1 MAWNEPGGNG
11 KQRDPWGGDQGPPDL
26 DEALRRFRNKLG
38 GVFGGGGSG
47 RGPGADP
54 ADMRLNAAILGLV
67 ALLVFGVWFYLGIYV
82 IDEQER
88 GVVLRFGRYHET
100 LGPGLSWRPRL
111 VDQVIP
117 VNVTRERQYGSEG
130 RMLTQDENIVE
141 LQLVVQYNIAD
152 VKAFVL
158 NVRDPEFSLR
168 QATESAL
175 RHVAGSSK
183 LDQVLSEG
191 RGQISADVR
200 TKLQS
205 YLDNYGTGIQV
216 VKVTIQEAKPPAQ
229 VKAAFDDVIKAKE
242 DEERL
247 KNEASAYANGIV
259 PEARGR
265 AQRMLEEAAAYRSK
279 VVAEAQG
286 EAQRFEKLLAEY
298 SKAPGVTRERLYL
311 ESLQRVFAGSSKV
324 RVDIDGGN
332 NVLYLPLDRL
342 GGGAAAPVQGA
353 RQAPSAGTAP
363 SVDRIAEEVV
373 QRLRTEAR
381 QPTGRERERR

>member
-26 DEALRRFRNKLG
+26 DEAFRKFREKLG
-38 GVFGGGGSG
+38 GALGGGGTGDARFNSG
-47 RGPGADP
+47 V
-54 ADMRLNAAILGLV
+54 IGLV
-67 ALLVFGVWFYLGIYV
+67 LLLIFGVWFYLGIYV

-88 GVVLRFGRYHET
+88 AVVLRFGRSHQT
-100 LGPGLSWRPRL
+100 LDPGLNWKPRL
-111 VDQVIP
+111 MDQVVP
-117 VNVTRERQYGSEG
+117 VNVTKERQYASEG

-141 LQLVVQYNIAD
+141 LQIVVQYNISD
-152 VKAFVL
+152 VKSFVL

-175 RHVAGSSK
+175 RHVVGSTR

-191 RGQISADVR
+191 RGQISDEVKV
-200 TKLQS
+200 KLQS

-216 VKVTIQEAKPPAQ
+216 VKITIQEARPPAQ

-265 AQRMLEEAAAYRSK
+265 AQRMLEEAAAYRGK

-286 EAQRFEKLLAEY
+286 EAQRFEKLLTEY
-298 SKAPGVTRERLYL
+298 RKAPEVTRERLYL
-311 ESLQRVFAGSSKV
+311 DAVQRVMSASSKV
-324 RVDIDGGN
+324 LVDVPGGN
-332 NVLYLPLDRL
+332 NVLYLPIDKMSRS
-342 GGGAAAPVQGA
+342 GGDTAAPQRPGAAAA
-353 RQAPSAGTAP
+353 DSAGQVA
-363 SVDRIAEEVV
+363 DEVV
-373 QRLRTEAR
+373 ERLRREAAAG
-381 QPTGRERERR
+381 TGRARERR

>member
-26 DEALRRFRNKLG
+26 DEAFRKFREKLG
-38 GVFGGGGSG
+38 GALGGGGTGDARFNSG
-47 RGPGADP
+47 V
-54 ADMRLNAAILGLV
+54 IGLV
-67 ALLVFGVWFYLGIYV
+67 LLLIFGVWFYLGIYV

-88 GVVLRFGRYHET
+88 AVVLRFGRYHQT
-100 LGPGLSWRPRL
+100 LDPGLNWKPRL
-111 VDQVIP
+111 MDQVVP
-117 VNVTRERQYGSEG
+117 VNVTKERQYASEG

-141 LQLVVQYNIAD
+141 LQIVVQYNISE
-152 VKAFVL
+152 VKSFVL

-175 RHVAGSSK
+175 RHVVGSTR

-191 RGQISADVR
+191 RGQISDEVKV
-200 TKLQS
+200 KLQS

-216 VKVTIQEAKPPAQ
+216 VKITIQEARPPAQ

-265 AQRMLEEAAAYRSK
+265 AQRMLEEAAAYRGK

-298 SKAPGVTRERLYL
+298 RKAPEVTRERLYL
-311 ESLQRVFAGSSKV
+311 DAVQRVMSASSKV
-324 RVDIDGGN
+324 LVDVPGGN
-332 NVLYLPLDRL
+332 NVLYLPLDRMARP
-342 GGGAAAPVQGA
+342 GEAAAAPRQGA
-353 RQAPSAGTAP
+353 APVDPVGEVADEV
-363 SVDRIAEEVV
+363 VDR
-373 QRLRTEAR
+373 LRRESATG
-381 QPTGRERERR
+381 TGRARERR

>member
-26 DEALRRFRNKLG
+26 DEAFRKFRDKLG
-38 GVFGGGGSG
+38 GAFGGG
-47 RGPGADP
+47 RGEGGDARVNGAL
-54 ADMRLNAAILGLV
+54 AGLV
-67 ALLVFGVWFYLGIYV
+67 LLLALGIWFYLGIYV

-88 GVVLRFGRYHET
+88 AVVLRFGRYHET
-100 LGPGLSWRPRL
+100 LDPGLNWRPRL

-130 RMLTQDENIVE
+130 KMLTQDENIVE
-141 LQLVVQYNIAD
+141 MQIVVQYNIND

-175 RHVAGSSK
+175 RHVVGSSK

-191 RGQISADVR
+191 RGQISDDVR
-200 TKLQS
+200 AKLQG
-205 YLDNYGTGIQV
+205 YLDNYGTGIDV

-242 DEERL
+242 DQERL

-265 AQRMLEEAAAYRSK
+265 AQRMLEEAAAYRGK

-286 EAQRFEKLLAEY
+286 EAQRFLNLLTEY
-298 SKAPGVTRERLYL
+298 QKAPEVTRERLYL
-311 ESLQRVFAGSSKV
+311 DSVQRVMSNSSKV
-324 RVDIDGGN
+324 LVDVRGDN

-342 GGGAAAPVQGA
+342 GGKAAAPPPPLPQQAPVETFERSADAANTSRTDAAGSA
-353 RQAPSAGTAP
+353 RQ
-363 SVDRIAEEVV
+363 
-373 QRLRTEAR
+373 
-381 QPTGRERERR
+381 RERR

>member
-26 DEALRRFRNKLG
+26 DEAFRKFREKLG
-38 GVFGGGGSG
+38 GALGGGGAG
-47 RGPGADP
+47 DAW
-54 ADMRLNAAILGLV
+54 LNGGVVGLV
-67 ALLVFGVWFYLGIYV
+67 MLLIFGIWFYLGIYV

-88 GVVLRFGRYHET
+88 AVVLRFGRYHQT
-100 LGPGLSWRPRL
+100 LGPGLNWKPRL
-111 VDQVIP
+111 MDQVIP
-117 VNVTRERQYGSEG
+117 VNVTKERQYGSEG

-141 LQLVVQYNIAD
+141 LQIVVQYNISD
-152 VKAFVL
+152 VKAYVL

-168 QATESAL
+168 QASESAL
-175 RHVAGSSK
+175 RHVVGSST

-191 RGQISADVR
+191 RGQISDDVR
-200 TKLQS
+200 SKLQG

-216 VKVTIQEAKPPAQ
+216 VKITIQEAKPPAQ

-265 AQRMLEEAAAYRSK
+265 AQRMLEEAAAYRGK

-298 SKAPGVTRERLYL
+298 HKAPEVTRERLYL
-311 ESLQRVFAGSSKV
+311 DAVQRVMSASSKV
-324 RVDIDGGN
+324 LVDVPGGN
-332 NVLYLPLDRL
+332 NVLYLPLDKMGRR
-342 GGGAAAPVQGA
+342 GDTAAPAHEGAAPADTAGQVA
-353 RQAPSAGTAP
+353 DEVVERLRREAAAGT
-363 SVDRIAEEVV
+363 
-373 QRLRTEAR
+373 
-381 QPTGRERERR
+381 GRARERR

>member
-26 DEALRRFRNKLG
+26 DEAFRKFREKLG
-38 GVFGGGGSG
+38 GALGGGGSG
-47 RGPGADP
+47 DA
-54 ADMRLNAAILGLV
+54 RLNGGVLGLV
-67 ALLVFGVWFYLGIYV
+67 LLLIVGVWFYLGIYV

-88 GVVLRFGRYHET
+88 AVVLRFGRYHQT
-100 LGPGLSWRPRL
+100 LGPGLNWKPRL
-111 VDQVIP
+111 MDQVIP

-141 LQLVVQYNIAD
+141 MQIVVQYNISD
-152 VKAFVL
+152 VKSFVL

-175 RHVAGSSK
+175 RHVVGSSK

-191 RGQISADVR
+191 RGQISDDVR
-200 TKLQS
+200 SKLQG

-265 AQRMLEEAAAYRSK
+265 AQRMLEEAAAYRGK

-298 SKAPGVTRERLYL
+298 RKAPEVTRERLYL
-311 ESLQRVFAGSSKV
+311 DAVQRVMSATSKV
-324 RVDIDGGN
+324 LVDVPGGN
-332 NVLYLPLDRL
+332 NVLYLPLDKMARP
-342 GGGAAAPVQGA
+342 GEAAAPPRQGA
-353 RQAPSAGTAP
+353 APPDTVGEVADEV
-363 SVDRIAEEVV
+363 VDR
-373 QRLRTEAR
+373 LRRESATG
-381 QPTGRERERR
+381 TGRARERR

>member
-26 DEALRRFRNKLG
+26 DEAFRKFREKLG
-38 GVFGGGGSG
+38 GALGGGGSG
-47 RGPGADP
+47 DARFNGG
-54 ADMRLNAAILGLV
+54 IVGLV
-67 ALLVFGVWFYLGIYV
+67 LLLIFGVWFYLGIYV

-88 GVVLRFGRYHET
+88 GVVLRFGKYHQT
-100 LGPGLSWRPRL
+100 LDPGLNWKPRL
-111 VDQVIP
+111 MDQVVP
-117 VNVTRERQYGSEG
+117 VNVTKERQYGSEG

-141 LQLVVQYNIAD
+141 LQIVVQYNISD

-175 RHVAGSSK
+175 RHVVGSTR

-191 RGQISADVR
+191 RGQISDEVKV
-200 TKLQS
+200 KLQS

-216 VKVTIQEAKPPAQ
+216 VKITIQEARPPAQ

-265 AQRMLEEAAAYRSK
+265 AQRMLEEAAAYRGK

-286 EAQRFEKLLAEY
+286 EAQRFEKLLTEY
-298 SKAPGVTRERLYL
+298 RKAPEVMRERLYL
-311 ESLQRVFAGSSKV
+311 DAVQRVMSATSKV
-324 RVDIDGGN
+324 LVDVPGGN
-332 NVLYLPLDRL
+332 NVLYLPIDKMGRS
-342 GGGAAAPVQGA
+342 GGDAAAPPRQGA
-353 RQAPSAGTAP
+353 APTDNVGEVA
-363 SVDRIAEEVV
+363 DEVV
-373 QRLRTEAR
+373 ERLRREAATG
-381 QPTGRERERR
+381 TGRARERR

>member
-26 DEALRRFRNKLG
+26 DEAFRKFREKLG
-38 GVFGGGGSG
+38 GALGGGGSG
-47 RGPGADP
+47 DA
-54 ADMRLNAAILGLV
+54 RLNGGIVVLV
-67 ALLVFGVWFYLGIYV
+67 LLLIFGVWFYLGIYV

-88 GVVLRFGRYHET
+88 GVVLRFGKYHQT
-100 LGPGLSWRPRL
+100 LDPGLNWKPRL
-111 VDQVIP
+111 MDQVVP
-117 VNVTRERQYGSEG
+117 VNVTKERQYGSEG

-141 LQLVVQYNIAD
+141 LQIVVQYNISD

-175 RHVAGSSK
+175 RHVVGSTK

-191 RGQISADVR
+191 RGQISDEVKV
-200 TKLQS
+200 KLQS

-216 VKVTIQEAKPPAQ
+216 VKITIQEARPPAQ

-265 AQRMLEEAAAYRSK
+265 AQRMLEEAAAYRGK

-286 EAQRFEKLLAEY
+286 EAQRFEKLLTEY
-298 SKAPGVTRERLYL
+298 RKAPEVMRERLYL
-311 ESLQRVFAGSSKV
+311 DAVQRVMSATSKV
-324 RVDIDGGN
+324 LVDVPGGN
-332 NVLYLPLDRL
+332 NVLYLPIDKMGRS
-342 GGGAAAPVQGA
+342 GGDAAAPPRQGA
-353 RQAPSAGTAP
+353 APTDNVGEVA
-363 SVDRIAEEVV
+363 DEVV
-373 QRLRTEAR
+373 ERLRREAATG
-381 QPTGRERERR
+381 TGRARERR

>member
-26 DEALRRFRNKLG
+26 DEAFRKFREKLG
-38 GVFGGGGSG
+38 GAFGGGGG
-47 RGPGADP
+47 GDA
-54 ADMRLNAAILGLV
+54 RLNGGIVGLV
-67 ALLVFGVWFYLGIYV
+67 LLLIFGVWFYLGIYV
-82 IDEQER
+82 LDEQER
-88 GVVLRFGRYHET
+88 GVVLRFGKYHQT
-100 LGPGLSWRPRL
+100 LDPGLNWKPRL
-111 VDQVIP
+111 MDQVFP
-117 VNVTRERQYGSEG
+117 VNVTRERQYASEG

-141 LQLVVQYNIAD
+141 MQIVVQYNISD
-152 VKAFVL
+152 VKSFVL

-175 RHVAGSSK
+175 RHVVGSTK

-191 RGQISADVR
+191 RGQISDEVKV
-200 TKLQS
+200 KLQS

-216 VKVTIQEAKPPAQ
+216 VKITIQEARPPAQ

-265 AQRMLEEAAAYRSK
+265 AQRILEEAAAYRGK

-298 SKAPGVTRERLYL
+298 RKAPEVTRERLYL
-311 ESLQRVFAGSSKV
+311 DAVQRVMSASTKV
-324 RVDIDGGN
+324 LVDVPGGN
-332 NVLYLPLDRL
+332 NVLYLPLDRM
-342 GGGAAAPVQGA
+342 GRPGDATAAPRQGAAPADP
-353 RQAPSAGTAP
+353 AGQ
-363 SVDRIAEEVV
+363 VAEEVV
-373 QRLRTEAR
+373 ERLRREAAAAG
-381 QPTGRERERR
+381 TGRARERR

>member
-1 MAWNEPGGNG
+1 
-11 KQRDPWGGDQGPPDL
+11 
-26 DEALRRFRNKLG
+26 
-38 GVFGGGGSG
+38 
-47 RGPGADP
+47 
-54 ADMRLNAAILGLV
+54 
-67 ALLVFGVWFYLGIYV
+67 
-82 IDEQER
+82 
-88 GVVLRFGRYHET
+88 
-100 LGPGLSWRPRL
+100 
-111 VDQVIP
+111 
-117 VNVTRERQYGSEG
+117 
-130 RMLTQDENIVE
+130 
-141 LQLVVQYNIAD
+141 
-152 VKAFVL
+152 
-158 NVRDPEFSLR
+158 VRDPEFSLR

-298 SKAPGVTRERLYL
+298 SKAPGGHARTPLP
-311 ESLQRVFAGSSKV
+311 RVAAARVRRQFEGAGRYRWGQQCAVSAAGPPRRGGCGARAGCAPGAVRRYCTQCRPDRGRSRAEAAYRGSSA
-324 RVDIDGGN
+324 
-332 NVLYLPLDRL
+332 DR
-342 GGGAAAPVQGA
+342 
-353 RQAPSAGTAP
+353 S
-363 SVDRIAEEVV
+363 
-373 QRLRTEAR
+373 
-381 QPTGRERERR
+381 

>member
-26 DEALRRFRNKLG
+26 DEAFRKFRDKLG
-38 GVFGGGGSG
+38 GALGGGGSG
-47 RGPGADP
+47 DARFNGG
-54 ADMRLNAAILGLV
+54 IVGLV
-67 ALLVFGVWFYLGIYV
+67 LLLIFGVWFYLGIYV

-88 GVVLRFGRYHET
+88 GVVLRFGKYHQT
-100 LGPGLSWRPRL
+100 LDPGLNWKPRL
-111 VDQVIP
+111 MDQVVP
-117 VNVTRERQYGSEG
+117 VNVTKERQYGSEG

-141 LQLVVQYNIAD
+141 LQIVVQYNISD

-175 RHVAGSSK
+175 RHVVGSTK

-191 RGQISADVR
+191 RGQISDEVKV
-200 TKLQS
+200 KLQS

-216 VKVTIQEAKPPAQ
+216 VKITIQEARPPAQ

-265 AQRMLEEAAAYRSK
+265 AQRMLEEAAAYRGK

-286 EAQRFEKLLAEY
+286 EAQRFEKLLTEY
-298 SKAPGVTRERLYL
+298 RKAPEVMRERLYL
-311 ESLQRVFAGSSKV
+311 DAVQRVMSATSKV
-324 RVDIDGGN
+324 LVDVPGGN
-332 NVLYLPLDRL
+332 NVLYLPIDKMGRS
-342 GGGAAAPVQGA
+342 GGDAAAPP
-353 RQAPSAGTAP
+353 RQGTAP
-363 SVDRIAEEVV
+363 TDNVGQVADEVV
-373 QRLRTEAR
+373 ERLRREAATG
-381 QPTGRERERR
+381 TGRARERR

>member
-26 DEALRRFRNKLG
+26 DEAFRKFREKLG
-38 GVFGGGGSG
+38 GALGGGGTGDARFNSG
-47 RGPGADP
+47 V
-54 ADMRLNAAILGLV
+54 IGLV
-67 ALLVFGVWFYLGIYV
+67 LLLIFGVWFYLGIYV

-88 GVVLRFGRYHET
+88 AVVLRFGRYHQT
-100 LGPGLSWRPRL
+100 LDPGLNWKPRL
-111 VDQVIP
+111 MHQVVP
-117 VNVTRERQYGSEG
+117 VNVTKERQYASEG

-141 LQLVVQYNIAD
+141 LQIVVQYNISD
-152 VKAFVL
+152 VKSFVL

-175 RHVAGSSK
+175 RHVVGSTR

-191 RGQISADVR
+191 RGQISDEVKV
-200 TKLQS
+200 KLQS

-216 VKVTIQEAKPPAQ
+216 VKITIQEARPPAQ

-265 AQRMLEEAAAYRSK
+265 AQRMLEEAAAYRGK

-298 SKAPGVTRERLYL
+298 RKAPEVTRERLYL
-311 ESLQRVFAGSSKV
+311 DAVQRVMSASSKV
-324 RVDIDGGN
+324 LVDVPGGN
-332 NVLYLPLDRL
+332 NVLYLPLDRMARP
-342 GGGAAAPVQGA
+342 GEAAVAPRQGAAPVDPVGEVA
-353 RQAPSAGTAP
+353 DEV
-363 SVDRIAEEVV
+363 VDR
-373 QRLRTEAR
+373 LRRESATG
-381 QPTGRERERR
+381 TGRARERR

>member
-1 MAWNEPGGNG
+1 M
-11 KQRDPWGGDQGPPDL
+11 
-26 DEALRRFRNKLG
+26 
-38 GVFGGGGSG
+38 
-47 RGPGADP
+47 
-54 ADMRLNAAILGLV
+54 
-67 ALLVFGVWFYLGIYV
+67 
-82 IDEQER
+82 
-88 GVVLRFGRYHET
+88 
-100 LGPGLSWRPRL
+100 
-111 VDQVIP
+111 DQVVP
-117 VNVTRERQYGSEG
+117 VNVTKERQYGSEG

-141 LQLVVQYNIAD
+141 LQIVVQYNISD

-175 RHVAGSSK
+175 RHVVGSTR

-191 RGQISADVR
+191 RGQISDEVKV
-200 TKLQS
+200 KLQS

-216 VKVTIQEAKPPAQ
+216 VKITIQEARPPAQ

-265 AQRMLEEAAAYRSK
+265 AQRMLEEAAAYRGK

-298 SKAPGVTRERLYL
+298 RKAPEVTRERLYL
-311 ESLQRVFAGSSKV
+311 DAVQRVMSATLQGAGGRARRQQRALSAD
-324 RVDIDGGN
+324 RQDGRGRRRRCRRAA
-332 NVLYLPLDRL
+332 PGRRAHRQRRR
-342 GGGAAAPVQGA
+342 GGGRGRGQAAA
-353 RQAPSAGTAP
+353 
-363 SVDRIAEEVV
+363 
-373 QRLRTEAR
+373 
-381 QPTGRERERR
+381 

>member
-26 DEALRRFRNKLG
+26 DEAFRKFREKLG
-38 GVFGGGGSG
+38 GALGGGGSG
-47 RGPGADP
+47 DA
-54 ADMRLNAAILGLV
+54 RLNGGVLGLV
-67 ALLVFGVWFYLGIYV
+67 LLLIVGVWFYLGIYV
-82 IDEQER
+82 IDEQE
-88 GVVLRFGRYHET
+88 GAVVLRFGRYHQT
-100 LGPGLSWRPRL
+100 LGPGLNWKPRL
-111 VDQVIP
+111 MDQVTP

-141 LQLVVQYNIAD
+141 MQIVVQYNISD
-152 VKAFVL
+152 VKSFVL

-175 RHVAGSSK
+175 RHVVGSSK

-191 RGQISADVR
+191 RGQISDDVR
-200 TKLQS
+200 SKLQG

-265 AQRMLEEAAAYRSK
+265 AQRMLEEAAAYRGK

-298 SKAPGVTRERLYL
+298 HKAPEVTRERLYL
-311 ESLQRVFAGSSKV
+311 DAVQRVMSATSKV
-324 RVDIDGGN
+324 LVDVPGGN
-332 NVLYLPLDRL
+332 NVLYLPLDKMGRPADP
-342 GGGAAAPVQGA
+342 GAAARP
-353 RQAPSAGTAP
+353 AGTAAP
-363 SVDRIAEEVV
+363 ADTAGQVADEVVDR
-373 QRLRTEAR
+373 LRREAAAG
-381 QPTGRERERR
+381 TGRARERR

>member
-26 DEALRRFRNKLG
+26 DEALRKFRKRLG
-38 GVFGGGGSG
+38 ETLGGGGG
-47 RGPGADP
+47 GPGNGV
-54 ADMRLNAAILGLV
+54 DMRLNAAVLGLV
-67 ALLVFGVWFYLGIYV
+67 VLLVFGVWFYLGIYV
-82 IDEQER
+82 IDAQER
-88 GVVLRFGRYHET
+88 AVVLRFGGYHQT
-100 LGPGLSWRPRL
+100 LDPGLNWRPRL
-111 VDQVIP
+111 IDQVIP
-117 VNVTRERQYGSEG
+117 VNVTRERQYSTEG

-152 VKAFVL
+152 VKAFAL
-158 NVRDPEFSLR
+158 NVREPEFSLR

-183 LDQVLSEG
+183 LDQMLSEG

-200 TKLQS
+200 VKLQS

-216 VKVTIQEAKPPAQ
+216 VKVTIQEAKPPVQ

-265 AQRMLEEAAAYRSK
+265 AQRMLEEAAAYRAK
-279 VVAEAQG
+279 VIAEAQG
-286 EAQRFEKLLAEY
+286 EAQRFERLRQEY
-298 SKAPGVTRERLYL
+298 SKAPEVTRERLYID
-311 ESLQRVFAGSSKV
+311 SVQRVLEGSSKV
-324 RVDIDGGN
+324 LVDVDGGN

-342 GGGAAAPVQGA
+342 GNT
-353 RQAPSAGTAP
+353 AGTPAAGTRQSATAVAP

-373 QRLRTEAR
+373 QKLRTESR
-381 QPTGRERERR
+381 QSTTRERGRR

>member
-26 DEALRRFRNKLG
+26 DEAFRKFREKLG
-38 GVFGGGGSG
+38 GALGGGGTGDARFNSG
-47 RGPGADP
+47 V
-54 ADMRLNAAILGLV
+54 IGLV
-67 ALLVFGVWFYLGIYV
+67 LLLIFGVWFYLGIYV

-88 GVVLRFGRYHET
+88 AVVLRFGRYHQT
-100 LGPGLSWRPRL
+100 LDPGLNWKPRL
-111 VDQVIP
+111 MDQVVP
-117 VNVTRERQYGSEG
+117 VNVTKERQYASEG

-141 LQLVVQYNIAD
+141 LQIVVQYNISD
-152 VKAFVL
+152 VKSFVL

-175 RHVAGSSK
+175 RHVVGSTR

-191 RGQISADVR
+191 RGQISDEVKV
-200 TKLQS
+200 KLQS

-216 VKVTIQEAKPPAQ
+216 VKITIQEARPPAQ

-265 AQRMLEEAAAYRSK
+265 AQRILEEAAAYRGK

-298 SKAPGVTRERLYL
+298 RKAPEVTRERLYL
-311 ESLQRVFAGSSKV
+311 DAVQRVMSASSKV
-324 RVDIDGGN
+324 LVDVPGGN
-332 NVLYLPLDRL
+332 NVLYLPLDRMARP
-342 GGGAAAPVQGA
+342 GEAAAAPRQGA
-353 RQAPSAGTAP
+353 APVDPVGEVADEV
-363 SVDRIAEEVV
+363 VDR
-373 QRLRTEAR
+373 LRRESATG
-381 QPTGRERERR
+381 TGRARERR

>member
-26 DEALRRFRNKLG
+26 DEAFRKFREKLG
-38 GVFGGGGSG
+38 GAFGGGNSG
-47 RGPGADP
+47 DA
-54 ADMRLNAAILGLV
+54 RLNGTVAGLV
-67 ALLVFGVWFYLGIYV
+67 LLVIAGIWFYLGIYAL
-82 IDEQER
+82 DEQER
-88 GVVLRFGRYHET
+88 AVVLRFGRYHET
-100 LGPGLSWRPRL
+100 LGPGLNWKPRL
-111 VDQVIP
+111 VDEVIP

-141 LQLVVQYNIAD
+141 LQIVVQYNISD

-175 RHVAGSSK
+175 RHVVGSSK

-191 RGQISADVR
+191 RGQISDDVR
-200 TKLQS
+200 AKLQG
-205 YLDNYGTGIQV
+205 YLDNYGTGVQV

-265 AQRMLEEAAAYRSK
+265 AQRMLEEAAAYRGK
-279 VVAEAQG
+279 VVAEAEG

-298 SKAPGVTRERLYL
+298 RKAPEVMRERLYL
-311 ESLQRVFAGSSKV
+311 DAVQRVMSGSSKV
-324 RVDIDGGN
+324 LVDVSGGS

-342 GGGAAAPVQGA
+342 GRPDAAQSAP
-353 RQAPSAGTAP
+353 RQAIPVETFEQAAEQGVSGGKRETSAGTG
-363 SVDRIAEEVV
+363 
-373 QRLRTEAR
+373 R
-381 QPTGRERERR
+381 QRERR

>member
-26 DEALRRFRNKLG
+26 DEAFRKFRDKLG
-38 GVFGGGGSG
+38 GALGGGGSG
-47 RGPGADP
+47 DARFNGG
-54 ADMRLNAAILGLV
+54 IVGLV
-67 ALLVFGVWFYLGIYV
+67 LLLIFGVWFYLGIYV

-88 GVVLRFGRYHET
+88 GVVLRFGKYHQT
-100 LGPGLSWRPRL
+100 LDPGLNWKPRL
-111 VDQVIP
+111 MDQVVP
-117 VNVTRERQYGSEG
+117 VNVTKERQYGSEG

-141 LQLVVQYNIAD
+141 LQIVVQYNISD

-175 RHVAGSSK
+175 RHVVGSTR

-191 RGQISADVR
+191 RGQISDEVKV
-200 TKLQS
+200 KLQS

-216 VKVTIQEAKPPAQ
+216 VKITIQEARPPAQ

-265 AQRMLEEAAAYRSK
+265 AQRMLEEAAAYRGK

-286 EAQRFEKLLAEY
+286 EAQRFEKLLTEY
-298 SKAPGVTRERLYL
+298 RKAPEVMRERLYL
-311 ESLQRVFAGSSKV
+311 DAVQRVMSATSKV
-324 RVDIDGGN
+324 LVDVPGGN
-332 NVLYLPLDRL
+332 NVLYLPIDKMGRS
-342 GGGAAAPVQGA
+342 GGDAAAPPRQGA
-353 RQAPSAGTAP
+353 APTDNVGQVA
-363 SVDRIAEEVV
+363 DEVV
-373 QRLRTEAR
+373 ERLRREAATG
-381 QPTGRERERR
+381 TGRARERR

>member
-26 DEALRRFRNKLG
+26 DEALKRFRSRLG
-38 GVFGGGGSG
+38 GAWGGGGG
-47 RGPGADP
+47 GNGADI
-54 ADMRLNAAILGLV
+54 RLNLSILGLI
-67 ALLVFGVWFYLGIYV
+67 ALLVFGLWFYMGIYV
-82 IDEQER
+82 LDEQER

-100 LGPGLSWRPRL
+100 LNPGLNWRPRL
-111 VDQVIP
+111 IDQVTP
-117 VNVTRERQYGSEG
+117 VNVTRERQYGTEG

-141 LQLVVQYNIAD
+141 LQIVVQYNIGN
-152 VKAFVL
+152 VKSFVL

-183 LDQVLSEG
+183 LDQILSEG
-191 RGQISADVR
+191 RGQISDDVKR
-200 TKLQS
+200 KLQS

-216 VKVTIQEAKPPAQ
+216 VKVTIQEARPPAQ

-265 AQRMLEEAAAYRSK
+265 AQRMLEEALAYRGK

-286 EAQRFEKLLAEY
+286 EAQRFEKLLVEY
-298 SKAPGVTRERLYL
+298 NKAPEVTRERLYL
-311 ESLQRVFAGSSKV
+311 DALQRVYSASSKV
-324 RVDIDGGN
+324 LVDVGGGN

-342 GGGAAAPVQGA
+342 GNVGGATRTGGTQSAPAAA
-353 RQAPSAGTAP
+353 AP
-363 SVDRIAEEVV
+363 SVDRIANEVV
-373 QRLRTEAR
+373 EKLRADAR
-381 QPTGRERERR
+381 QPAGRERERR

>member
-26 DEALRRFRNKLG
+26 DEAFRKFREKLG
-38 GVFGGGGSG
+38 GALGGGGSG
-47 RGPGADP
+47 DA
-54 ADMRLNAAILGLV
+54 RLNGGVLGLV
-67 ALLVFGVWFYLGIYV
+67 LLLIVGVWFYLGIYV

-88 GVVLRFGRYHET
+88 AVVLRFGRYHQT
-100 LGPGLSWRPRL
+100 LGPGLNWKPRL
-111 VDQVIP
+111 MDQVTP

-141 LQLVVQYNIAD
+141 MQIVVQYNISD
-152 VKAFVL
+152 VKSFVL
-158 NVRDPEFSLR
+158 NVRDTEFSLR

-175 RHVAGSSK
+175 RHVVGSSK

-191 RGQISADVR
+191 RGQISDDVR
-200 TKLQS
+200 SKLQG

-265 AQRMLEEAAAYRSK
+265 AQRMLEEAAAYRGK

-298 SKAPGVTRERLYL
+298 HKAPEVTRERLYL
-311 ESLQRVFAGSSKV
+311 DAVQRVMSASSKV
-324 RVDIDGGN
+324 LVDVPGGN
-332 NVLYLPLDRL
+332 NVLYLPLDKMGRPADP
-342 GGGAAAPVQGA
+342 GAAARP
-353 RQAPSAGTAP
+353 AGTAAP
-363 SVDRIAEEVV
+363 ADTAGQVADEVVDR
-373 QRLRTEAR
+373 LRREAAAG
-381 QPTGRERERR
+381 TGRARERR

>member
-11 KQRDPWGGDQGPPDL
+11 KQRVPWGGDQGPPDL
-26 DEALRRFRNKLG
+26 DEAFRKFREKLG
-38 GVFGGGGSG
+38 GAFGGGGSG
-47 RGPGADP
+47 DVRFNGG
-54 ADMRLNAAILGLV
+54 IVGLV
-67 ALLVFGVWFYLGIYV
+67 LLLILGVWFYLGIYV
-82 IDEQER
+82 LDEQER
-88 GVVLRFGRYHET
+88 GVVLRFGKYHQT
-100 LGPGLSWRPRL
+100 LDPGLNWKPRL
-111 VDQVIP
+111 MDQVVP
-117 VNVTRERQYGSEG
+117 VNVTRERQYASEG

-141 LQLVVQYNIAD
+141 MQIVVQYNISD

-175 RHVAGSSK
+175 RHVVGSTR

-191 RGQISADVR
+191 RGQISDEVKV
-200 TKLQS
+200 KLQN

-216 VKVTIQEAKPPAQ
+216 VKITIQEARPPAQ

-265 AQRMLEEAAAYRSK
+265 AQRMLEEAAAYRGK

-286 EAQRFEKLLAEY
+286 EAQRFEKLLTEY
-298 SKAPGVTRERLYL
+298 RKAPEVTRERLYL
-311 ESLQRVFAGSSKV
+311 DAVQRVMSASSKV
-324 RVDIDGGN
+324 LVDVPGGN
-332 NVLYLPLDRL
+332 NVLYLPIDKMSRS
-342 GGGAAAPVQGA
+342 GGDTAAPQRPGAAAA
-353 RQAPSAGTAP
+353 DSAGQVA
-363 SVDRIAEEVV
+363 DEVV
-373 QRLRTEAR
+373 ERLRREAAAG
-381 QPTGRERERR
+381 TGRARERR

>member
-11 KQRDPWGGDQGPPDL
+11 KQRDPWGGGDQGPPDL

-38 GVFGGGGSG
+38 GALGGGGDGSG
-47 RGPGADP
+47 GGGAD
-54 ADMRLNAAILGLV
+54 ARLNAGILGLIV
-67 ALLVFGVWFYLGIYV
+67 LLVLGLWFYLGIYV

-88 GVVLRFGRYHET
+88 GVVLRFGRYHQT
-100 LGPGLSWRPRL
+100 LDPGLNWKPRL
-111 VDQVIP
+111 IDQVIP

-141 LQLVVQYNIAD
+141 MQIVVQYNIGD
-152 VKAFVL
+152 VKSFVL

-175 RHVAGSSK
+175 RHVVGSSK

-191 RGQISADVR
+191 RGQISVDVKL
-200 TKLQS
+200 KLQS

-265 AQRMLEEAAAYRSK
+265 AQRMLEEAAGYRSK

-286 EAQRFEKLLAEY
+286 EAQRFEKLLTEY
-298 SKAPGVTRERLYL
+298 RKAPEVTRERLYL
-311 ESLQRVFAGSSKV
+311 DSLQRVLGGSSKV
-324 RVDIDGGN
+324 LVDVDGGN

-342 GGGAAAPVQGA
+342 GGGGAPATPGA
-353 RQAPSAGTAP
+353 RQAQPAAAAP

-373 QRLRTEAR
+373 ERLRTETR

>member
-26 DEALRRFRNKLG
+26 DEAFRKFREKLG
-38 GVFGGGGSG
+38 GAFGGGGSG
-47 RGPGADP
+47 DARFNGG
-54 ADMRLNAAILGLV
+54 IVVLV
-67 ALLVFGVWFYLGIYV
+67 LLLIFGVWFYLGIYV

-88 GVVLRFGRYHET
+88 GVVLRFGKYHQT
-100 LGPGLSWRPRL
+100 LDPGLNWKPRL
-111 VDQVIP
+111 MDQVVP
-117 VNVTRERQYGSEG
+117 VNVTKERQYGSEG

-141 LQLVVQYNIAD
+141 LQIVVQYNISD

-175 RHVAGSSK
+175 RHVVGSTK

-191 RGQISADVR
+191 RGQISDEVKV
-200 TKLQS
+200 KLQS

-216 VKVTIQEAKPPAQ
+216 VKITIQEARPPAQ

-265 AQRMLEEAAAYRSK
+265 AQRMLEEAAAYRGK

-286 EAQRFEKLLAEY
+286 EAQRFEKLLTEY
-298 SKAPGVTRERLYL
+298 RKAPEVTRERLYL
-311 ESLQRVFAGSSKV
+311 DAVQRVMSATSKV
-324 RVDIDGGN
+324 LVDVPGGN
-332 NVLYLPLDRL
+332 NVLYLPIDKMGRS
-342 GGGAAAPVQGA
+342 GGDAAAPPRQGA
-353 RQAPSAGTAP
+353 APTDNVGEVA
-363 SVDRIAEEVV
+363 DEVV
-373 QRLRTEAR
+373 ERLRREAATG
-381 QPTGRERERR
+381 TGRARERR

>member
-26 DEALRRFRNKLG
+26 DEAFRKFREKLG
-38 GVFGGGGSG
+38 GAFGGGGSG
-47 RGPGADP
+47 DVRFNGG
-54 ADMRLNAAILGLV
+54 IVGLV
-67 ALLVFGVWFYLGIYV
+67 LLLILGVWFYLGIYV
-82 IDEQER
+82 LDEQER
-88 GVVLRFGRYHET
+88 GVVLRFGKYHQT
-100 LGPGLSWRPRL
+100 LDPGLNWKPRL
-111 VDQVIP
+111 MDQVVP
-117 VNVTRERQYGSEG
+117 VNVTRERQYASEG

-141 LQLVVQYNIAD
+141 MQIVVQYNISD

-175 RHVAGSSK
+175 RHVVGSTR

-191 RGQISADVR
+191 RGQISDEVKV
-200 TKLQS
+200 KLQN

-216 VKVTIQEAKPPAQ
+216 VKITIQEARPPAQ

-265 AQRMLEEAAAYRSK
+265 AQRMLEEAAAYRGK

-286 EAQRFEKLLAEY
+286 EAQRFEKLLTEY
-298 SKAPGVTRERLYL
+298 RKAPEVTRERLYL
-311 ESLQRVFAGSSKV
+311 DAVQRVMSASSKV
-324 RVDIDGGN
+324 LVDVPGGN
-332 NVLYLPLDRL
+332 NVLYLPIDKMSRS
-342 GGGAAAPVQGA
+342 GGDTAAPQRPGAAAA
-353 RQAPSAGTAP
+353 DSAGQVA
-363 SVDRIAEEVV
+363 DEVV
-373 QRLRTEAR
+373 EKLRREAAAG
-381 QPTGRERERR
+381 TGRARERR

>member
-26 DEALRRFRNKLG
+26 DEAFRKFREKLG
-38 GVFGGGGSG
+38 GAFGGGGG
-47 RGPGADP
+47 GDA
-54 ADMRLNAAILGLV
+54 RLNGGIVGLV
-67 ALLVFGVWFYLGIYV
+67 LLLIFGVWFYLGIYAL
-82 IDEQER
+82 DEQER
-88 GVVLRFGRYHET
+88 GVVLRFGKYHQT
-100 LGPGLSWRPRL
+100 LDPGLNWKPRL
-111 VDQVIP
+111 MDQVFP
-117 VNVTRERQYGSEG
+117 VNVTRERQYASEG

-141 LQLVVQYNIAD
+141 MQIVVQYNISD
-152 VKAFVL
+152 VKSFVL

-175 RHVAGSSK
+175 RHVVGSTR

-191 RGQISADVR
+191 RGQISDEVKV
-200 TKLQS
+200 KLQS

-216 VKVTIQEAKPPAQ
+216 VKITIQEARPPAQ

-265 AQRMLEEAAAYRSK
+265 AQRMLEEAAAYRGK

-298 SKAPGVTRERLYL
+298 RKAPEVTRERLYL
-311 ESLQRVFAGSSKV
+311 DAVQRVMSASTKV
-324 RVDIDGGN
+324 LVDVPGGN
-332 NVLYLPLDRL
+332 NVLYLPLDRM
-342 GGGAAAPVQGA
+342 GRPGDATAAPRQGAAPADP
-353 RQAPSAGTAP
+353 AGQ
-363 SVDRIAEEVV
+363 VAEEVV
-373 QRLRTEAR
+373 ERLRREAAAAG
-381 QPTGRERERR
+381 TGRARERR

>member
-26 DEALRRFRNKLG
+26 DEAFRKFREKLG
-38 GVFGGGGSG
+38 GALGGGGTGDARFNSG
-47 RGPGADP
+47 V
-54 ADMRLNAAILGLV
+54 IGLV
-67 ALLVFGVWFYLGIYV
+67 LLLIFGVWFYLGIYV

-88 GVVLRFGRYHET
+88 AVVLRFGRYHQT
-100 LGPGLSWRPRL
+100 LDPGLNWKPRL
-111 VDQVIP
+111 MDQVVP
-117 VNVTRERQYGSEG
+117 VNVTKERQYASEG

-141 LQLVVQYNIAD
+141 LQIVVQYNISD
-152 VKAFVL
+152 VKSFVL

-175 RHVAGSSK
+175 RHVVGSTR

-191 RGQISADVR
+191 RGQISDEVKV
-200 TKLQS
+200 KLQS

-216 VKVTIQEAKPPAQ
+216 VKITIQEARPPAQ

-265 AQRMLEEAAAYRSK
+265 AQRMLEEAAAYRGK

-298 SKAPGVTRERLYL
+298 RKAPEVTRERLYL
-311 ESLQRVFAGSSKV
+311 DAVQRVMSATSKV
-324 RVDIDGGN
+324 LVDVPGGN
-332 NVLYLPLDRL
+332 NVLYLPLDKMARP
-342 GGGAAAPVQGA
+342 GAAAAAPRQGA
-353 RQAPSAGTAP
+353 APPDTVGEVADEV
-363 SVDRIAEEVV
+363 VDR
-373 QRLRTEAR
+373 LRRESATG
-381 QPTGRERERR
+381 TGRARERR

>member
-26 DEALRRFRNKLG
+26 DEAFRKFREKLG
-38 GVFGGGGSG
+38 GAFGGGSG
-47 RGPGADP
+47 GDA
-54 ADMRLNAAILGLV
+54 RLNGGIVGLV
-67 ALLVFGVWFYLGIYV
+67 LLLIFGVWFYLGIYV
-82 IDEQER
+82 LDEQER
-88 GVVLRFGRYHET
+88 GVVLRFGKYHQT
-100 LGPGLSWRPRL
+100 LDPGLNWKPRL
-111 VDQVIP
+111 MDQVFP
-117 VNVTRERQYGSEG
+117 VNVTRERQYASEG

-141 LQLVVQYNIAD
+141 MQIVVQYNISD
-152 VKAFVL
+152 VKSFVL

-175 RHVAGSSK
+175 RHVVGSTR

-191 RGQISADVR
+191 RGQISDEVKV
-200 TKLQS
+200 KLQS

-216 VKVTIQEAKPPAQ
+216 VKITIQEARPPAQ

-265 AQRMLEEAAAYRSK
+265 AQRMLEEAAAYRGK

-298 SKAPGVTRERLYL
+298 RKAPEVTRERLYL
-311 ESLQRVFAGSSKV
+311 DAVQRVMSASTKV
-324 RVDIDGGN
+324 LVDVPGGN
-332 NVLYLPLDRL
+332 NVLYLPLDRM
-342 GGGAAAPVQGA
+342 GRPGDATAAPRQGAAPADP
-353 RQAPSAGTAP
+353 AGQ
-363 SVDRIAEEVV
+363 VAEEVV
-373 QRLRTEAR
+373 ERLRREAAAAG
-381 QPTGRERERR
+381 TGRARERR

>member
-26 DEALRRFRNKLG
+26 DEAFRKFREKLG
-38 GVFGGGGSG
+38 GALGGGGSG
-47 RGPGADP
+47 DARFNGG
-54 ADMRLNAAILGLV
+54 IVVLV
-67 ALLVFGVWFYLGIYV
+67 LLLIFGVWFYLGIYV

-88 GVVLRFGRYHET
+88 GVVLRFGKYHQT
-100 LGPGLSWRPRL
+100 LDPGLNWKPRL
-111 VDQVIP
+111 MDQVVP
-117 VNVTRERQYGSEG
+117 VNVTKERQYGSEG

-141 LQLVVQYNIAD
+141 LQIVVQYNISD

-175 RHVAGSSK
+175 RHVVGSTR

-191 RGQISADVR
+191 RGQISDEVKV
-200 TKLQS
+200 KLQS

-216 VKVTIQEAKPPAQ
+216 VKITIQEARPPAQ

-265 AQRMLEEAAAYRSK
+265 AQRMLEEAAAYRGK

-286 EAQRFEKLLAEY
+286 EAQRFEKLLTEY
-298 SKAPGVTRERLYL
+298 RKAPEVTRERLYL
-311 ESLQRVFAGSSKV
+311 DAVQRVMSATSKV
-324 RVDIDGGN
+324 LVDVPGGN
-332 NVLYLPLDRL
+332 NVLYLPIDKMGRS
-342 GGGAAAPVQGA
+342 GGDAAAPPRQGA
-353 RQAPSAGTAP
+353 APADNVGEVADEVVERLRREAAAGT
-363 SVDRIAEEVV
+363 
-373 QRLRTEAR
+373 
-381 QPTGRERERR
+381 GRARERR